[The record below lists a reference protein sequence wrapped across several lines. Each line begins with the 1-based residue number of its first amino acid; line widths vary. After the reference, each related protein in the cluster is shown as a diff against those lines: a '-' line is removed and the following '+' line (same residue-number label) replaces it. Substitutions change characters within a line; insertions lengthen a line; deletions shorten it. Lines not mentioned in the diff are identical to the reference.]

1 MTNVLPEPFPAKD
14 KCVDKEGYP
23 TEQFVKYFE
32 GRDQVVGAAASSI
45 GSQSNTQGNASIATT
60 DIGVAKISSGVYRV
74 SFYMEVITPAGVSSS
89 LDITISW
96 ASNGVTKTTTT
107 TPMAGN
113 LTTSFAAG
121 VLVLHSDGDSPI
133 TYSANYASNPV
144 GAMVY
149 GLWVVLERIG

>member
-60 DIGVAKISSGVYRV
+60 DIGVAKISSGVYNII
-74 SFYMEVITPAGVSSS
+74 YYAEVITPAGVSSS
-89 LDITISW
+89 LSLVFSW
-96 ASNGVTKTTTT
+96 TSNGVAKSTPSIVMNGNTTTT
-107 TPMAGN
+107 FVCGSVPI
-113 LTTSFAAG
+113 
-121 VLVLHSDGDSPI
+121 HSDGDSPVV
-133 TYSANYASNPV
+133 YSATYASNPV
-144 GAMVY
+144 SVMVY
-149 GLWVVLERIG
+149 GLWVVLQRVA